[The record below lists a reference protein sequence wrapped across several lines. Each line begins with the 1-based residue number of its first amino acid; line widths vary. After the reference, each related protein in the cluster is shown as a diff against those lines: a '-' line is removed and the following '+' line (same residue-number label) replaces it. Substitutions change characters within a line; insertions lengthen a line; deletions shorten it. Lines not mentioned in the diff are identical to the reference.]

1 MVGDTPNKRND
12 IMEIKIEINNIRG
25 KIINPLNID
34 QLSVLQGLCSFKVE
48 GSEYK
53 AKAFKNRRK
62 GGFEWDGYRKL
73 FNTRYQTFPIGLLD
87 IVRNTF
93 INAGISVSLVDKRKK
108 NNETIDYVMDNYQVR
123 DYQTNAVLMSV
134 SHGNGIVKAATGAGK
149 TTIAARTIH
158 ALKKRSIFIVH
169 TRDLLYQTIES
180 FNRMF
185 PNEIIGQIGDG
196 KIDYQNITVATMQTL
211 AILNNIEVGKNKFDE
226 DADNFNET
234 KMQYK
239 DKYNP
244 DIWHKYKNTVDC
256 VMFDEVQ
263 RICSQTAYCVRFL
276 FEHANYAFGYSA
288 SPWRDD
294 GSDLMIEAAFGKR
307 IVDITASE
315 LIQQGYLVKP
325 NIIIKDAPSVWNGK
339 TYEQIYKTAITENT
353 LRNIQVVH
361 DAIEQYNLGRNTL
374 ILVTQIKHGET
385 LVKMINCMG
394 IPAVFI
400 SGKSGMK
407 KRSQTIQDMR
417 DGKIQLVIASTIA
430 DVGLDVPRLQSIV
443 EAGAGKSSVTALQ
456 RLGRIMRPF
465 DGKNECY
472 FITYHDNAPYLSSQI
487 DRKIDIWSTE
497 KEFIINKQY
506 TI

>member
-1 MVGDTPNKRND
+1 MN
-12 IMEIKIEINNIRG
+12 IQIEVNNIRG
-25 KIINPLNID
+25 KILNPLNID
-34 QLSVLQGLCSFKVE
+34 QLSVLQSLCSFKVE
-48 GSEYK
+48 NSEFR
-53 AKAFKNRRK
+53 ANAFRHRSK

-87 IVRNTF
+87 IVRNAF
-93 INAGISVSLVDKRKK
+93 VNAGIPVDIIDKRKK
-108 NNETIDYVMDNYQVR
+108 NNETISYTMSNYQTR
-123 DYQTNAVLMSV
+123 DYQTHAVLMSV

-149 TTIAARTIH
+149 TTIAARTIS

-180 FNRMF
+180 FDRMF
-185 PNEIIGQIGDG
+185 PNETIGQIGDG

-211 AILNNIEVGKNKFDE
+211 AILNDIEVGKNKYDE
-226 DADNFNET
+226 DADDTKET
-234 KMQYK
+234 KIQYK
-239 DKYNP
+239 EIYNP
-244 DIWHKYKNTVDC
+244 DAWHKYRNSVDC

-263 RICSQTAYCVRFL
+263 RICSQTAYAVRFL
-276 FEHANYAFGYSA
+276 FERANYAFGYSA

-294 GSDLMIEAAFGKR
+294 GSDLMITAAFGKR

-315 LIQQGYLVKP
+315 LIKQGYLVKP
-325 NIIIKDAPSVWNGK
+325 HIIIKDAPAVWSGD
-339 TYEQIYKTAITENT
+339 TYEQIYKTAIVENVF
-353 LRNIQVVH
+353 RNMQVVQ

-374 ILVTQIKHGET
+374 ILITQIKHGQLLE
-385 LVKMINCMG
+385 KMLGQSG

-407 KRSQTIQDMR
+407 KRRQTIENMR
-417 DGKIQLVIASTIA
+417 NGKAQLVIASTIA
-430 DVGLDVPRLQSIV
+430 DVGLDVPRLQSII

-465 DGKNECY
+465 KDKNECY
-472 FITYHDNAPYLSSQI
+472 FITYRDKVPYISQQI
-487 DRKIDIWSTE
+487 DRKIQIWSTE
-497 KEFIINKQY
+497 EEFVILKQY

>member
-1 MVGDTPNKRND
+1 
-12 IMEIKIEINNIRG
+12 
-25 KIINPLNID
+25 
-34 QLSVLQGLCSFKVE
+34 
-48 GSEYK
+48 
-53 AKAFKNRRK
+53 
-62 GGFEWDGYRKL
+62 
-73 FNTRYQTFPIGLLD
+73 
-87 IVRNTF
+87 
-93 INAGISVSLVDKRKK
+93 
-108 NNETIDYVMDNYQVR
+108 
-123 DYQTNAVLMSV
+123 
-134 SHGNGIVKAATGAGK
+134 
-149 TTIAARTIH
+149 
-158 ALKKRSIFIVH
+158 
-169 TRDLLYQTIES
+169 
-180 FNRMF
+180 
-185 PNEIIGQIGDG
+185 
-196 KIDYQNITVATMQTL
+196 MQTL
-211 AILNNIEVGKNKFDE
+211 AILNDIEVGKNKFDE

-234 KMQYK
+234 KIQYK

-263 RICSQTAYCVRFL
+263 RICSQTAYRVRFL

-361 DAIEQYNLGRNTL
+361 DAIEQYDLGRNTL

-385 LVKMINCMG
+385 LAKMINCMD

-407 KRSQTIQDMR
+407 KRKQTIQDMR
-417 DGKIQLVIASTIA
+417 DGKVQLVIASTIA

-465 DGKNECY
+465 NGKNECY

-487 DRKIDIWSTE
+487 DRKIEIWSTE

-506 TI
+506 TT

>member
-1 MVGDTPNKRND
+1 
-12 IMEIKIEINNIRG
+12 MEIRIEINNTRG
-25 KIINPLNID
+25 KILNVLNID
-34 QLSVLQGLCSFKVE
+34 QLSVLQNMCSFKVE

-53 AKAFKNRRK
+53 ANAFKNRRN

-87 IVRNTF
+87 VVRNAF
-93 INAGISVSLVDKRKK
+93 VNAGIPVSLVDKRKK
-108 NNETIDYVMDNYQVR
+108 NNETIDYVMDNYQIR

-149 TTIAARTIH
+149 TTIAARTIY
-158 ALKKRSIFIVH
+158 ALKKKTIFIVH

-180 FNRMF
+180 FRRMF
-185 PNEIIGQIGDG
+185 PSETIGQIGDG
-196 KIDYQNITVATMQTL
+196 IINYQNITVATMQTL
-211 AILNNIEVGKNKFDE
+211 AILNDIEVEKNKYDE
-226 DADNFNET
+226 DADNFKET
-234 KMQYK
+234 KVQYK
-239 DKYNP
+239 EIYNP
-244 DIWHKYKNTVDC
+244 DVWHKYKNTVDC

-263 RICSQTAYCVRFL
+263 RICSQTAYKVRFL

-315 LIQQGYLVKP
+315 LINQGYLVKP
-325 NIIIKDAPSVWNGK
+325 YITIKSAPAVWQGN
-339 TYEQIYKTAITENT
+339 TYEQVYKSAIVENMF
-353 LRNIQVVH
+353 RNMQVVQ

-374 ILVTQIKHGET
+374 ILVTQIKHGE
-385 LVKMINCMG
+385 LLEKMLG
-394 IPAVFI
+394 QSGVPAVFI

-407 KRSQTIQDMR
+407 KRRQTIQDMR
-417 DGKIQLVIASTIA
+417 SGKAQLVIASTIA

-465 DGKNECY
+465 DGKHECY
-472 FITYHDNAPYLSSQI
+472 FITYKDNVPYLSTQI
-487 DRKIDIWSTE
+487 DKKIEIWSTE
-497 KEFIINKQY
+497 KEFVINRQY
-506 TI
+506 AT

>member
-1 MVGDTPNKRND
+1 
-12 IMEIKIEINNIRG
+12 MEIKIEINNIRG
-25 KIINPLNID
+25 KIINPLNIN
-34 QLSVLQGLCSFKVE
+34 QLSVLQNLCSFKVE

-53 AKAFKNRRK
+53 ANAFKNRGK
-62 GGFEWDGYRKL
+62 YSFEWDGYRKL

-87 IVRNTF
+87 IIRNAFT
-93 INAGISVSLVDKRKK
+93 NAGISVDIVDKRKK
-108 NNETIDYVMDNYQVR
+108 NNETIDYVMDNYQIR

-134 SHGNGIVKAATGAGK
+134 SHGNGIIKAATGAGK
-149 TTIAARTIH
+149 TTIAAKTIY

-185 PNEIIGQIGDG
+185 PNETIGQIGDG

-211 AILNNIEVGKNKFDE
+211 AILNDIEVGKNKFDE
-226 DADNFNET
+226 DADNISET
-234 KMQYK
+234 KVQYK
-239 DKYNP
+239 EIYNP

-263 RICSQTAYCVRFL
+263 RICSQTAYAVRFL
-276 FEHANYAFGYSA
+276 FERANYAFGYSA

-325 NIIIKDAPSVWNGK
+325 HIIIKNAPTIWNGK
-339 TYEQIYKTAITENT
+339 TYEQVYKSAIVENT
-353 LRNIQVVH
+353 LRNIQVVQ
-361 DAIEQYNLGRNTL
+361 DALEQYNLGRNTL
-374 ILVTQIKHGET
+374 ILVTQIKHGQT
-385 LVKMINCMG
+385 LEKMLNQSG
-394 IPAVFI
+394 VPAVFI

-407 KRSQTIQDMR
+407 KRRQIIQDMR
-417 DGKIQLVIASTIA
+417 DGKAQLVIASTIA

-465 DGKNECY
+465 EGKDVCY
-472 FITYHDNAPYLSSQI
+472 FITYKDNVPYISSQI
-487 DRKIDIWSTE
+487 DRKIEIWSIE
-497 KEFIINKQY
+497 KEFVIDKRY

>member
-1 MVGDTPNKRND
+1 
-12 IMEIKIEINNIRG
+12 MEIKIEINNIRG

-34 QLSVLQGLCSFKVE
+34 QLSVLQGLCSFKVD

-53 AKAFKNRRK
+53 ANAFKNRRK

-87 IVRNTF
+87 IVRNAF
-93 INAGISVSLVDKRKK
+93 INAGIPVTIVDKRKI

-134 SHGNGIVKAATGAGK
+134 SHGNGIIKAATGAGK

-158 ALKKRSIFIVH
+158 ALKKRTVFIVH

-185 PNEIIGQIGDG
+185 PDEIIGQIGDG

-211 AILNNIEVGKNKFDE
+211 AILNDIEVGKNKFDE
-226 DADNFNET
+226 DADAVKET
-234 KMQYK
+234 KVQYK
-239 DKYNP
+239 EIYNP
-244 DIWHKYKNTVDC
+244 DVWHKYKNTVDC

-263 RICSQTAYCVRFL
+263 RICSQTAYAVRFL
-276 FEHANYAFGYSA
+276 FERANYAFGYSA

-294 GSDLMIEAAFGKR
+294 GSDLMIEAAFGRR

-315 LIQQGYLVKP
+315 LIKQGYLVKP
-325 NIIIKDAPSVWNGK
+325 YITIKSAPTVWEGK
-339 TYEQIYKTAITENT
+339 TYEQVYKSAIVENVF
-353 LRNIQVVH
+353 RNMQVAN
-361 DAIEQYNLGRNTL
+361 DALDQYNLGRNTL
-374 ILVTQIKHGET
+374 VLVTQIRHGEI
-385 LVKMINCMG
+385 LEKMLNDMG
-394 IPAVFI
+394 APATFI

-407 KRSQTIQDMR
+407 KRRQTIQDMR
-417 DGKIQLVIASTIA
+417 DGKAQLVIASTIA

-465 DGKNECY
+465 DGKDKCY
-472 FITYHDNAPYLSSQI
+472 FITYHDNVPYISQQI
-487 DRKIDIWSTE
+487 DRKIEIWSTE
-497 KEFIINKQY
+497 QEFVIDKQY
-506 TI
+506 TT

>member
-1 MVGDTPNKRND
+1 M
-12 IMEIKIEINNIRG
+12 IIQIEINNIRG
-25 KIINPLNID
+25 KIVNPLNIN
-34 QLSVLQGLCSFKVE
+34 QLSVLQNLCSFKVE

-53 AKAFKNRRK
+53 ANAFRYRQK

-87 IVRNTF
+87 IVRNAF
-93 INAGISVSLVDKRKK
+93 VNAGISVEIIDKRKK
-108 NNETIDYVMDNYQVR
+108 NDKTIDYYIDNYGQR
-123 DYQTNAVLMSV
+123 DYQTNAVLLSV
-134 SHGNGIVKAATGAGK
+134 SHGNGIIKAATGAGK

-158 ALKKRSIFIVH
+158 ALRKRSIFIVH

-180 FNRMF
+180 FKRMF
-185 PNEIIGQIGDG
+185 PNETIGQIGDG
-196 KIDYQNITVATMQTL
+196 IIDYQNITVATMQTL
-211 AILNNIEVGKNKFDE
+211 AILNDIEIEKDKYDE
-226 DADNFNET
+226 DAEQIKET
-234 KMQYK
+234 KTQYK
-239 DKYNP
+239 EIYNP
-244 DIWHKYKNTVDC
+244 DVWHKYKNTVDC

-263 RICSQTAYCVRFL
+263 RICSQTAYKVRFL
-276 FEHANYAFGYSA
+276 FERANYAFGYSA

-325 NIIIKDAPSVWNGK
+325 YITIKNVPSVWKGE
-339 TYEQIYKTAITENT
+339 TYEQVYKTAIVENMF
-353 LRNIQVVH
+353 RNIQVIG
-361 DAIEQYNLGRNTL
+361 DAIEQYKLGRNTL
-374 ILVTQIKHGET
+374 VLVTQIKHGQMLERMFG
-385 LVKMINCMG
+385 LSGV
-394 IPAVFI
+394 PAVFI

-407 KRSQTIQDMR
+407 KRRQVIQDMR
-417 DGKIQLVIASTIA
+417 DGKAQLVIASTIA
-430 DVGLDVPRLQSIV
+430 DVGLDVPRLQSII

-465 DGKNECY
+465 EGKDGCY
-472 FITYHDNAPYLSSQI
+472 FITYKDNAPYLSSQI

-497 KEFIINKQY
+497 KEFVIDKQY

>member
-1 MVGDTPNKRND
+1 
-12 IMEIKIEINNIRG
+12 MEIKIEINNIRG

-34 QLSVLQGLCSFKVE
+34 QLSVLQSLCSFKVE

-53 AKAFKNRRK
+53 ANAFKNRSK

-87 IVRNTF
+87 TIRSAFT
-93 INAGISVSLVDKRKK
+93 NAGIPVTVVDKRKR
-108 NNETIDYVMDNYQVR
+108 NNEIIDYVMDNYQVR
-123 DYQTNAVLMSV
+123 EYQTHAVLMSV
-134 SHGNGIVKAATGAGK
+134 SHGNGIIKAATGAGK

-158 ALKKRSIFIVH
+158 AIKKKTIFIVH

-180 FNRMF
+180 FSRMF
-185 PNEIIGQIGDG
+185 PHETIGQIGDG

-211 AILNNIEVGKNKFDE
+211 AILNDIEVGRNKFDE
-226 DADNFNET
+226 DADNIKEN
-234 KMQYK
+234 KIRYK
-239 DKYNP
+239 DIYNP
-244 DIWHKYKNTVDC
+244 DVWHKYRNTVDC

-263 RICSQTAYCVRFL
+263 RICSQTAYAVRFL
-276 FEHANYAFGYSA
+276 FERAIYAFGYSA

-315 LIQQGYLVKP
+315 LIHQGYLVKP
-325 NIIIKDAPSVWNGK
+325 YITIKSAPAVWQGT
-339 TYEQIYKTAITENT
+339 TYEQVYKTAIVENT
-353 LRNIQVVH
+353 FRNMQVVQ
-361 DAIEQYNLGRNTL
+361 DAMEQYKLGRNTL
-374 ILVTQIKHGET
+374 VLVTQIKHGE
-385 LVKMINCMG
+385 LLEKMLG
-394 IPAVFI
+394 QSGVPAVFI

-407 KRSQTIQDMR
+407 KRRQTIKDMR
-417 DGKIQLVIASTIA
+417 SGKAQLVIASTIA

-465 DGKNECY
+465 KGKDKCY
-472 FITYHDNAPYLSSQI
+472 FITYHDNVPYISQQI
-487 DRKIDIWSTE
+487 DKKIRIWSTE
-497 KEFIINKQY
+497 QEFVIDRQY
-506 TI
+506 TT